1 MSAIETA
8 RSVAT
13 VFQEEKITFL
23 AASVA
28 FYAFVSII
36 PLLLISLAI
45 GSLVGGQ
52 AFADQIIVLVEG
64 QLSEQGVTVVEQ
76 ALSGSAGR
84 GTASVVSLVTL
95 TWSAIKVVR
104 GLDLAFDEVYGSEPE
119 TSLAQQIINGLIVL
133 GIVGL
138 AVVAMIGLGMLLARP
153 SLVGVPFIG
162 VLGWVGLTVGLF
174 LIFLP
179 FYYVL
184 PPVDVSVKEIL
195 PGALVAGVGWLLLQA
210 GFQLYAANA
219 GQYQAYGFL
228 GAVLLFIMWMYF
240 ASVLI
245 LLGAVVNTVYAS
257 QVRDYGGS

>member
-36 PLLLISLAI
+36 PLLLMSLAI

-52 AFADQIIVLVEG
+52 AFADHIILLVEG

-76 ALSGSAGR
+76 ALTGSAGR

-95 TWSAIKVVR
+95 TWSAMKLVR
-104 GLDLAFDEVYGSEPE
+104 GLDLAFDEVYGSEAE
-119 TSLAQQIINGLIVL
+119 TSLSQQIINGLTVL

-138 AVVAMIGLGMLLARP
+138 AVVVMIGLGTLLARP
-153 SLVGVPFIG
+153 SLVGVPFID

-174 LIFLP
+174 VIFLP

-228 GAVLLFIMWMYF
+228 GVVLLFIMWLYF

-245 LLGAVVNTVYAS
+245 LLGAVVNTVYAG
-257 QVRDYGGS
+257 QALDDGGS

>member
-1 MSAIETA
+1 MSVIETVRA
-8 RSVAT
+8 VAT

-36 PLLLISLAI
+36 PLLLLALAI

-52 AFADQIIVLVEG
+52 AFADRMVSLVEG
-64 QLSEQGVTVVEQ
+64 QLSEQGVTVIEQ
-76 ALSGSAGR
+76 AVTGSAGR
-84 GTASVVSLVTL
+84 GTASGVSLVTVS
-95 TWSAIKVVR
+95 WSALKVVR
-104 GLDLAFDEVYGSEPE
+104 GLDRAFDEIYGSEKE
-119 TSLAQQIINGLIVL
+119 TSLPRQIIDGSIVL

-138 AVVAMIGLGMLLARP
+138 AVVVMVGLGTLLARP
-153 SLVGVPFIG
+153 SLVAVPFID

-174 LIFLP
+174 VIFLP

-184 PPVDVSVKEIL
+184 PPVDVSLKGIL
-195 PGALVAGVGWLLLQA
+195 PGALLAGIGWLLLQA
-210 GFQLYAANA
+210 GFQLYAASA

-228 GAVLLFIMWMYF
+228 GAVLLFIMWLYF

-245 LLGAVVNTVYAS
+245 LLGAVVNTVVAGH
-257 QVRDYGGS
+257 VREDGGA